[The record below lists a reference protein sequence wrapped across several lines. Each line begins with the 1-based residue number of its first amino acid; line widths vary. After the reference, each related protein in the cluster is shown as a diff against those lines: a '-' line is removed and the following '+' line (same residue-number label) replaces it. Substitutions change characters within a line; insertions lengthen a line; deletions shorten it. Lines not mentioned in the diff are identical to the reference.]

1 MRFGVFP
8 VSLRK
13 ICASTAST
21 ACVSSL
27 ILLAVFSFLLL
38 FVRFCGILHTS
49 MAPSVVMELCC
60 FWMLGWW
67 FDGPV
72 WSLWPL
78 AACSLFWYFKAG
90 RGTTTPCVQWLCQ
103 GKCFILLDPKLIYC
117 RSTKSTFNRHA
128 LSFLSRA
135 NTVVNVP
142 TQPWLVLAARLCRW
156 YYCFD
161 TIIVHF
167 KTSSF
172 VKKDTASHRCLLDA
186 CNNQI
191 SPRTSCNCETCI

>member
-161 TIIVHF
+161 TSIVHF
-167 KTSSF
+167 KIPHHTSVSLML
-172 VKKDTASHRCLLDA
+172 TTTRSRPGPHA
-186 CNNQI
+186 
-191 SPRTSCNCETCI
+191 CNCETCI